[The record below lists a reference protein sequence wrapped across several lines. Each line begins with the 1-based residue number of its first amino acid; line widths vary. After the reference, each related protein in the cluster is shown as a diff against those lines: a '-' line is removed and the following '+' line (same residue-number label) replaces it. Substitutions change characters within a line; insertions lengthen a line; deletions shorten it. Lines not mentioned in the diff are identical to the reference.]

1 MKSNIEEL
9 AGTVVNKAAGEME
22 ATAAVETS
30 ESSEPAVDTTATTAA
45 TTTASA
51 AATATAAATTTAETA
66 AIATTATAA
75 ATAATA
81 TAAATTTAET
91 AATTAAATTAAAT
104 TAAATAATATATSAT
119 SATSATATLATAAA
133 TDYYSEGKRY
143 NSFVGYYRRRYG
155 ERVQKLVLDAGFSCP
170 NRDGTVGWGGCSY
183 CDNAAFHPGY
193 STPGKALLAQIEEG
207 IEFQRVRYPRVR
219 HYLGYF
225 QAYSNTYGTLERL
238 RRAYE
243 EVLSHPE
250 VVGIVIGT
258 RPDCVDEEKLDY
270 LSGLAG
276 GRVLKGW
283 RRTFGGSGIDGGWA
297 NERSA
302 DSGSGANG
310 WRADDRSTNDRST
323 NDRSTNDRSTN
334 SISANSISANGRSTN
349 GGSIDDRSTNNGSA
363 DGGLPEGKTID
374 APIVVVEYGIESCYD
389 ATLRRINRGHD
400 FERARR
406 AVEMTAERGLDTGAH
421 FILGLPGETREMLLD
436 QCDAISSLPLRSV
449 KFHQLQI
456 VKGTAMEKEYA
467 ADPSAF
473 YRPGLDEYLDFVID
487 ILERLR
493 PDLYIERVA
502 GEVPPRFV
510 NDTPWGLVRN
520 FEILRMLDRRMEE
533 RGARQGRL
541 FPK

>member
-45 TTTASA
+45 TT
-51 AATATAAATTTAETA
+51 AATATAAAT
-66 AIATTATAA
+66 
-75 ATAATA
+75 

-91 AATTAAATTAAAT
+91 AATA

-119 SATSATATLATAAA
+119 SAAATLATAAA
-133 TDYYSEGKRY
+133 TDYYPEGKRY

-238 RRAYE
+238 QRAYE

-283 RRTFGGSGIDGGWA
+283 RRTFGGSGIDGGWV

-334 SISANSISANGRSTN
+334 DRSTNDRSANSISTNSISAN

-400 FERARR
+400 FECARR

-421 FILGLPGETREMLLD
+421 FILGLPGETREMLLN

-541 FPK
+541 FSK